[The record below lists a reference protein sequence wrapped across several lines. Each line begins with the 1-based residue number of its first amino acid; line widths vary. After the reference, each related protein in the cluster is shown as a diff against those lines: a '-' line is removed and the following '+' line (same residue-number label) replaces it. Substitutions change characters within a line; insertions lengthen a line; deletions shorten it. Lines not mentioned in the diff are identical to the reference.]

1 MKIRISLYIIY
12 TACTIFIG
20 KQHLLIVKGGSKM
33 QILAAILIVVLIKL
47 LIDNLKPMFDSKK
60 KSPKSGDFIDI
71 SEKWINADE
80 MPYQK
85 NDYLLNNRELLIFKR
100 LKDILEN
107 SRYSLYPHIRLADLL
122 SVPPVTHNRH
132 EYLVRIKERSLDM
145 VIFESSYLKP
155 VLVVNLRTQD
165 DGKRQQITDQFTEKA
180 LYTAGIESI
189 DMDLNNPPDREE
201 LLNNLRGSGLEL

>member
-1 MKIRISLYIIY
+1 
-12 TACTIFIG
+12 
-20 KQHLLIVKGGSKM
+20 M